1 MLFQPIQDSN
11 PDRPRLADLGLL
23 VIRLFAVAT
32 FAYYQLARQ
41 FHFAVDFLWD
51 GADWELVGQLA
62 GRGFSSPEGI
72 AVATVGLQIVTLLG
86 VVLGIFT
93 RISALLFALMT
104 GFVLF
109 TPITLSPSLNPQALA
124 LIFPFSSV
132 SPVVVPVGSPWI
144 ISSPTA
150 APGIGRSKPQ
160 ASFSSS
166 GSFAKS
172 K

>member
-124 LIFPFSSV
+124 LYLSIFL
-132 SPVVVPVGSPWI
+132 GL
-144 ISSPTA
+144 A
-150 APGIGRSKPQ
+150 CGGAGRLSLDHLL
-160 ASFSSS
+160 ADRR
-166 GSFAKS
+166 ARNRAV
-172 K
+172 